1 MMKALPTGFTDNSV
15 TQVDGLVIKTGKDVH
30 KELEWYEAYQD
41 KADIPII
48 VGGYAE
54 SCGKSKSIVME
65 YVERSGTLRTQ
76 EIMDIIRKYKKYPAL
91 NSLGSLW
98 YYHRIGYHLV
108 KNENI
113 TNGMKLLDRLSIMV
127 IEPTFSHGDLSV
139 YNIIPT
145 STGLK
150 LIDPLYYK
158 DTFGSYILDYAKLLF
173 SLKFYNN
180 DMKMYDELR
189 ALSGIVGI
197 DVLIAAEC
205 VRVATYKKQFSFIAE
220 NLINEL

>member
-1 MMKALPTGFTDNSV
+1 MKALPTGFTDNSV
-15 TQVDGLVIKTGKDVH
+15 TQVDGLVIKTGKAIHNEYD
-30 KELEWYEAYQD
+30 WYNVYQD
-41 KADIPII
+41 KADIPAI
-48 VGGYAE
+48 VGVQGN
-54 SCGKSKSIVME
+54 SLVME

-76 EIMDIIRKYKKYPAL
+76 EIMDVIRKYKKYPKL
-91 NSLGSLW
+91 NTISDDA
-98 YYHRIGYHLV
+98 YYGRIAYHLEY
-108 KNENI
+108 NDLI
-113 TNGMKLLDRLSIMV
+113 TNGDKLLDRLSIMV

-145 STGLK
+145 NTGLK
-150 LIDPLYYK
+150 LIDPLYSK
-158 DTFGSYILDYAKLLF
+158 DIFGSYVLDYAKLLF

-189 ALSGIVGI
+189 ALVGIVGI
-197 DVLIAAEC
+197 DVLIACEC

>member
-1 MMKALPTGFTDNSV
+1 MTRPLPTGFTDNSV
-15 TQVDGLVIKTGKDVH
+15 TQVDGLVVKTGKAIH
-30 KELEWYEAYQD
+30 NEYEWYSSYQD
-41 KADIPII
+41 KADIPAI
-48 VGGYAE
+48 VGVQGN
-54 SCGKSKSIVME
+54 SLVME
-65 YVERSGTLRTQ
+65 YIERSGTLRTQ
-76 EIMDIIRKYKKYPAL
+76 EIMDIIRKYKKYPPL
-91 NSLGSLW
+91 NKLADDA
-98 YYHRIGYHLV
+98 YYFRIKEHLL
-108 KNENI
+108 KNNLI
-113 TNGMKLLDRLSIMV
+113 NNGTKLLERMCIMA
-127 IEPTFSHGDLSV
+127 IEPTFYHGDLSV
-139 YNIIPT
+139 YNIIPS

-150 LIDPLYYK
+150 LIDPLYSK

>member
-15 TQVDGLVIKTGKDVH
+15 TQVDGLVVKTGKDIRR
-30 KELEWYEAYQD
+30 EYEWYSAYQD
-41 KADIPII
+41 KADIPCIL
-48 VGGYAE
+48 GTTD
-54 SCGKSKSIVME
+54 KSIVME

-76 EIMDIIRKYKKYPAL
+76 EIMDIIRKYKKYPKLSNYNDTAYC
-91 NSLGSLW
+91 N
-98 YYHRIGYHLV
+98 RIHNHLD

-113 TNGMKLLDRLSIMV
+113 SNGQKLLDRLSIMV

-145 STGLK
+145 SSGLK
-150 LIDPLYYK
+150 LIDPLYSK

>member
-15 TQVDGLVIKTGKDVH
+15 TQVDGLVVKTGKDIRR
-30 KELEWYEAYQD
+30 EYEWYLAYQD
-41 KADIPII
+41 KADIPCIL
-48 VGGYAE
+48 GTTD
-54 SCGKSKSIVME
+54 KSIVME
-65 YVERSGTLRTQ
+65 YIESSGTLRTQ
-76 EIMDIIRKYKKYPAL
+76 EIMDIIRKYKKYPVL
-91 NSLGSLW
+91 NHLDSLW
-98 YYHRIGYHLV
+98 YYHRVGYHLA

-113 TNGMKLLDRLSIMV
+113 TNGWKLLDRLSIMV
-127 IEPTFSHGDLSV
+127 IPATFSHGDLSV

-150 LIDPLYYK
+150 LIDPLYSK